1 MLTNRVNKKLNSFQ
15 IWMCVRF
22 SRRSCKPW
30 ITGFLLQN
38 FWHSRFQ
45 MRPEFF
51 HIFFLMHLFLVEG
64 WLLYCIG
71 LISAIHQHKLAIGV
85 HVSPPSVP
93 PTLSQPSRLLPSSSL
108 SSLSHTANFHWL
120 SILHMVV
127 NMLPCFSLHSS
138 YPLLPAPRPCPLSLL
153 STSAS
158 PLLPCK

>member
-71 LISAIHQHKLAIGV
+71 LISAIHQHESAIGI
-85 HVSPPSVP
+85 HMSPPSWHSFP
-93 PTLSQPSRLLPSSSL
+93 APTISHTSSL
-108 SSLSHTANFHWL
+108 LQSPRLRSLLNFHWL
-120 SILHMVV
+120 SISYVLVYV
-127 NMLPCFSLHSS
+127 IPCYCIHLSH
-138 YPLLPAPRPCPLSLL
+138 PLLPLPDPCP
-153 STSAS
+153 
-158 PLLPCK
+158 